1 MWYEKCHVII
11 YILRSD
17 ESILTEDEVRGK
29 IMLLKSCDFFR
40 RKHWGFGEFF
50 QACFAAGSH
59 KFDLYRQCTYL
70 VFIRQ
75 AHVNNNSPILL
86 KKKQKYMSFQ
96 STSALWCCNFI
107 PFVRRFV
114 FIHWTNKAKNKSPP
128 HFIEVPAPAS
138 NLSVNIYKYIYDRG
152 I

>member
-1 MWYEKCHVII
+1 MKVYWQRRKSE
-11 YILRSD
+11 
-17 ESILTEDEVRGK
+17 E
-29 IMLLKSCDFFR
+29 KSCYLKVVIFFR

-114 FIHWTNKAKNKSPP
+114 FIHWTNKAKNSRHHILLKCLHQPV
-128 HFIEVPAPAS
+128 IWALIYINLYTIGVY
-138 NLSVNIYKYIYDRG
+138 NLSRV
-152 I
+152 